1 MNQTVRARLIRTKRS
16 KSVTHSSTL
25 QKKIVK
31 KKAKRVT
38 EITQVFIRFSRI
50 SILPTKRCRLP
61 IESEIKETKWMLIS
75 ASLQATIL
83 RNDLVANAK
92 ANKTLRRHLTK
103 HNNIAIHVRP
113 NFRSVWLT
121 YRVHQC
127 VRNLNKPHQIL
138 QKMTKTKTW
147 FSKVLTTV
155 GKILILVFSSK
166 KKIRSKK
173 RIIVK

>member
-1 MNQTVRARLIRTKRS
+1 MNQTVRVRLIRTKMS

-50 SILPTKRCRLP
+50 LILLTKRCRLP

-75 ASLQATIL
+75 VSLQATIL
-83 RNDLVANAK
+83 RNDSVVNAK
-92 ANKTLRRHLTK
+92 ANKTLKRHQTK
-103 HNNIAIHVRP
+103 HHNIAIHVRP

-138 QKMTKTKTW
+138 QKMTKTKIW
-147 FSKVLTTV
+147 FFKVLTMV
-155 GKILILVFSSK
+155 GKILILVFSYK

-173 RIIVK
+173 GIIVK